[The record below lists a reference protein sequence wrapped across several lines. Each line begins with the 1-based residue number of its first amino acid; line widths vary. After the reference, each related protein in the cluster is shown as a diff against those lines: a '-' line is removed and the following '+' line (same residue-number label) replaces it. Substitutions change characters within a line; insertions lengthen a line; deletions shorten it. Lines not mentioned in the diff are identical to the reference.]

1 MGTYAAGTSVGS
13 DASRSEIARTVTR
26 YGADQFAHMESADRA
41 MVAFVYQG
49 RHVRLSLPLPDRR
62 SDEFTAYEDRY
73 GHPKR
78 RTESAAAQ
86 LYEQAIRQ
94 RWRALALVVK
104 ANLEAVEAGIFTF
117 EEAFL
122 GALVLPGGRS
132 VYEEVMPAVAA
143 AIESGGPLRLAIG
156 PSRAGR
162 GA

>member
-1 MGTYAAGTSVGS
+1 MATYAANTAVGS

-26 YGADQFAHMESADRA
+26 YGADQFAYMESPTQA

-49 RHVRLSLPLPDRR
+49 RQVRLSLPLPDRR
-62 SDEFTAYEDRY
+62 SNEFTTYQDRY
-73 GHPKR
+73 GNSKR
-78 RTESAAAQ
+78 RTESAAAG

-132 VYEEVMPAVAA
+132 VYQEVMPAVAA
-143 AIESGGPLRLAIG
+143 AIESGGPLRLQIG
-156 PSRAGR
+156 GR
-162 GA
+162 SDA